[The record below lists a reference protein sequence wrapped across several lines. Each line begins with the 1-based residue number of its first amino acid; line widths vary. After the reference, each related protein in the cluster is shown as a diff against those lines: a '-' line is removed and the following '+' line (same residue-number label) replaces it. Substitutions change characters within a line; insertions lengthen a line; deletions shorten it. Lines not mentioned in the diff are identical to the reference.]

1 MGKSRKL
8 IKDMFLWVLGKKCVT
23 SLQSHAKQLRIY
35 SRKKTNKQADQ
46 RMGSTVALTEVGNTE
61 LIP

>member
-1 MGKSRKL
+1 MGIRE
-8 IKDMFLWVLGKKCVT
+8 KKCVT

-46 RMGSTVALTEVGNTE
+46 RMGITVALTEVGNTE